1 MDLNDITLVV
11 LILIFAWIGIVWFLD
26 SYGKKKC
33 RYCRKGTM
41 QEVEA
46 VPEGM
51 MHSSPHQSSGITVV
65 RYKVKY
71 QCTHCKEFVV
81 VSESRK

>member
-1 MDLNDITLVV
+1 MELTDIPLVILV
-11 LILIFAWIGIVWFLD
+11 LLFAWIGIAWFRD
-26 SYGKKKC
+26 RYGKKKC
-33 RYCRKGTM
+33 KYCRKGTM
-41 QEVEA
+41 QEMEA

-71 QCTHCKEFVV
+71 QCTHCKEFMV